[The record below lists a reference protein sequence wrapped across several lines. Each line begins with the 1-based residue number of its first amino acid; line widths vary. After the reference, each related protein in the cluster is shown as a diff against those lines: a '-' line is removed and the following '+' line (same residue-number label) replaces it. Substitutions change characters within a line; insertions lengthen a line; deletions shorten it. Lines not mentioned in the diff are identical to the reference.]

1 MWCIQPEMAG
11 FATME
16 QTTGV
21 LPTIRSYI
29 KRGSRMTAAQ
39 EGAIDKYWEKY
50 GLNSELP
57 IDLTTV
63 FPDKSEVIIEIGSG
77 MGEATSK
84 LAARFDSSGYIAIE
98 VHRAGIGALIL
109 RAEEL
114 GITNLRV
121 IEADATVVIRDQF
134 SDQSIDAFHIFF
146 PDPWPKTKQRKRRII
161 QEPLLDLL
169 AKKLKPS
176 GRICIATDWLE
187 YAKAI
192 EKVFARDKR
201 FQGGIV
207 ARPEW
212 RPLTKFESKGITKSH
227 QVTDFRY
234 TVAV

>member
-1 MWCIQPEMAG
+1 MAG

-29 KRGSRMTAAQ
+29 KRGSRITAAQ
-39 EGAIDKYWEKY
+39 EGAIDKYWDKY
-50 GLNSELP
+50 GLNSEKP
-57 IDLTTV
+57 IDLKSI
-63 FPDKSEVIIEIGSG
+63 FPDKSEVIVEIGSG

-84 LAARFDSSGYIAIE
+84 LASTFNTSGYIAIE

-114 GITNLRV
+114 GLTNLRV
-121 IEADATVVIRDQF
+121 LEADATVVIRDQF
-134 SDQSIDAFHIFF
+134 ADQSVDAFHIFF
-146 PDPWPKTKQRKRRII
+146 PDPWPKTKQKKRRII

-169 AKKLKPS
+169 SKKLKPS

-187 YAKAI
+187 YANAI
-192 EKVFARDKR
+192 EKLFARDER

-227 QVTDFRY
+227 KVTDFKY
-234 TVAV
+234 TLAN

>member
-1 MWCIQPEMAG
+1 MAG

-134 SDQSIDAFHIFF
+134 ADHSVDAFHIFF

-169 AKKLKPS
+169 ATKLKPS

>member
-1 MWCIQPEMAG
+1 MAG

-16 QTTGV
+16 ETTGV

-39 EGAIDKYWEKY
+39 EAAINKYWNKY
-50 GLNSELP
+50 GLDPEKL
-57 IDLTTV
+57 IDLRAI
-63 FPDKSEVIIEIGSG
+63 FPDKKEVIVEIGSG
-77 MGEATSK
+77 MGEATSR
-84 LAARFDSSGYIAIE
+84 LAMTFATSGYIAIE

-114 GITNLRV
+114 GATNLRV
-121 IEADATVVIRDQF
+121 IEADATVVIR
-134 SDQSIDAFHIFF
+134 
-146 PDPWPKTKQRKRRII
+146 DPWPKTKQRKRRII

-192 EKVFARDKR
+192 EKVFANDSR
-201 FQGGIV
+201 FTGGIV
-207 ARPEW
+207 PQPDW
-212 RPLTKFESKGITKSH
+212 RPLTKFESKGITKNH
-227 QVTDFRY
+227 EVTDFHY
-234 TVAV
+234 TISR

>member
-1 MWCIQPEMAG
+1 MAG

-16 QTTGV
+16 ETTGV

-39 EGAIDKYWEKY
+39 ETAINKYWNTY
-50 GLNSELP
+50 GLDPEKP
-57 IDLTTV
+57 IDLRAI
-63 FPDKSEVIIEIGSG
+63 FPDKKEVIVEIGSG
-77 MGEATSK
+77 MGEATSR
-84 LAARFDSSGYIAIE
+84 LAMTFATSGYIAIE

-114 GITNLRV
+114 GATNLRV

-134 SDQSIDAFHIFF
+134 PDHSVDAFHIFF

-192 EKVFARDKR
+192 EKVFANDPR
-201 FQGGIV
+201 FTGGIV
-207 ARPEW
+207 PRPDW
-212 RPLTKFESKGITKSH
+212 RPLTKFESKGITKNH
-227 QVTDFRY
+227 EVTDFHY
-234 TVAV
+234 TISR